1 MNWRATDL
9 AEDDA
14 RQQAADLNVTFN
26 QYRQR
31 DQAEVLIDPHSRVPA
46 ERSAYG
52 ACRPTFCHYVHLTL
66 SALIRANISTA
77 FSGAWRS
84 VWIRRAD
91 PAHASVQ
98 ANVLADPGVT
108 WWGLTMVDEAIQPEP
123 GSKVG
128 LQLDAEAVHV
138 WWRARG
144 GPCSGLARMATIRRG
159 RSGTA

>member
-52 ACRPTFCHYVHLTL
+52 ACRPTFATT
-66 SALIRANISTA
+66 ST
-77 FSGAWRS
+77 SRCQ
-84 VWIRRAD
+84 
-91 PAHASVQ
+91 H
-98 ANVLADPGVT
+98 
-108 WWGLTMVDEAIQPEP
+108 
-123 GSKVG
+123 
-128 LQLDAEAVHV
+128 
-138 WWRARG
+138 
-144 GPCSGLARMATIRRG
+144 
-159 RSGTA
+159 